1 VQGKELQVSKR
12 EQRVRRFPDEFRSA
26 AVQRVKNG
34 EPIADVARDV
44 DVHPQLLRGWVN
56 VADVAACAKVP
67 AAMFSSEVALRR
79 ENQQLKQALA
89 EKVLEVDFFKGA
101 LQKVE
106 ARRRPNGKAG
116 ATASTPRSGR

>member
-1 VQGKELQVSKR
+1 MQGKGLQVSKR
-12 EQRVRRFPDEFRSA
+12 ERRFRRFPDEFRSA

-34 EPIADVARDV
+34 ELISAVARDV
-44 DVHPQLLRGWVN
+44 DVHPGVLRGWVN
-56 VADVAACAKVP
+56 VADVAACAKAP
-67 AAMFSSEVALRR
+67 ATAVCGEIALRR

-106 ARRRPNGKAG
+106 ARRQPNGKAG
-116 ATASTPRSGR
+116 ETASTPRLGR

>member
-1 VQGKELQVSKR
+1 MSKR
-12 EQRVRRFPDEFRSA
+12 KRRLRRFPEEFRSA

-34 EPIADVARDV
+34 EPISAVARDV
-44 DVHPQLLRGWVN
+44 DVHRQVLRGWLHI
-56 VADVAACAKVP
+56 ADAAACAKVP
-67 AAMFSSEVALRR
+67 VAVFSSEAVLRR

-106 ARRRPNGKAG
+106 ARRQKSDETGETG
-116 ATASTPRSGR
+116 SSIRSEK